1 MGEPAY
7 KNKRYT
13 WSDYQQLPDDERWEI
28 IGGEIFDMSPAP
40 SMRHQSIAGELFR
53 QMANH
58 LHGKPCNP
66 FIAPADLKLSDED
79 VVQPDLMVVCD
90 QNQIKESH
98 VEGAPALVVEILS
111 PSTQGHDRKRK
122 MALYA
127 RAGVKEVWLVSPLP
141 PGIEVFLLDGATYR
155 FMEPSEYARFKK
167 LKRENLRDHMNDL
180 ELIFSML
187 GEAATTEITRTRDAQ
202 EFLENKEAAQDGGK
216 VAGNA
221 RRELE
226 KESGRKVSSREN
238 YIELPQSIKN
248 LSKDNDHGA

>member
-1 MGEPAY
+1 MGEPAH

-58 LHGKPCNP
+58 LHGKSCKP
-66 FIAPADLKLSDED
+66 FVAPADVKLSDED

-90 QNQIKESH
+90 PSQIRESH

-111 PSTQGHDRKRK
+111 PSTQGHDRKLK

-127 RAGVKEVWLVSPLP
+127 RAGVKEVWLVSPIP
-141 PGIEVFLLDGATYR
+141 PGIEVFWLDGATFR
-155 FMEPSEYARFKK
+155 FMGMYHLADDFRSPSFGE
-167 LKRENLRDHMNDL
+167 L
-180 ELIFSML
+180 ELDLKAVFDFPPDP
-187 GEAATTEITRTRDAQ
+187 EDPVCVV
-202 EFLENKEAAQDGGK
+202 KEGGVEYRVK
-216 VAGNA
+216 
-221 RRELE
+221 
-226 KESGRKVSSREN
+226 
-238 YIELPQSIKN
+238 Y
-248 LSKDNDHGA
+248 DT

>member
-1 MGEPAY
+1 MGAPAY

-13 WSDYQQLPDDERWEI
+13 WSDYRQLPDDERREI

-58 LHGKPCNP
+58 LHGKPCKP
-66 FIAPADLKLSDED
+66 FTALADVKLSDED

-90 QNQIKESH
+90 EKQITESH

-111 PSTQGHDRKRK
+111 LSTQSHDRKRK
-122 MALYA
+122 MELYA

-155 FMEPSEYARFKK
+155 FMGMYQLADDFKSPSFGE
-167 LKRENLRDHMNDL
+167 L
-180 ELIFSML
+180 ELDMEAVFDFPL
-187 GEAATTEITRTRDAQ
+187 EPGEPVYVV
-202 EFLENKEAAQDGGK
+202 KEGG
-216 VAGNA
+216 
-221 RRELE
+221 E
-226 KESGRKVSSREN
+226 K
-238 YIELPQSIKN
+238 Y
-248 LSKDNDHGA
+248 GA